1 MIEITRLSLGS
12 WRSFDRIPTDQGAA
26 VLREAFDRGIR
37 CFDTARYDD
46 ETGRAPIP
54 SGYSE
59 VAFGEAFRAAG
70 LPRAEVVVSTKLWWE
85 FWPDQTPRAEL
96 EASLGRIGFD
106 AFDLIYSDP
115 PPAGLPL
122 EEVVGSVGELLAEGT
137 AEAWGVVNW
146 PAERIAEAAALAAAR
161 GLPPM
166 RLVQLAYNLVRR
178 SPVEDAEMIAAVRSA
193 GAGIVASAVLAG
205 GVFSGKYALL
215 GERRRLAEDDLASPR
230 VAPAVALV
238 PQLVALADELD
249 TTPAALAIAFT
260 LAGPQVETVL
270 LGATRPEQISANA
283 QALGVADALT
293 ADQLA
298 RLRTLAAI

>member
-1 MIEITRLSLGS
+1 LIEITRLSLGS

-26 VLREAFDRGIR
+26 LLREAFDRGIR
-37 CFDTARYDD
+37 VFDTARYDD
-46 ETGRAPIP
+46 ETGHAPIP

-70 LPRAEVVVSTKLWWE
+70 LPRTEVAISTKLWWE

-96 EASLGRIGFD
+96 EASLERTGFD
-106 AFDLIYSDP
+106 AFDLVYSDP
-115 PPAGLPL
+115 PPAVLPL
-122 EEVVGSVGELLAEGT
+122 EDVVASLGELLADGK

-146 PAERIAEAAALAAAR
+146 PAGPIAQAAALAAAR

-178 SPVEDAEMIAAVRSA
+178 SPVEDAEMIAAVRRA

-205 GVFSGKYALL
+205 GVFSGKYADP
-215 GERRRLAEDDLASPR
+215 GERGRVSEDDLASPR

-260 LAGPQVETVL
+260 LSGPQVETAL
-270 LGATRPEQISANA
+270 LGATRPDQISANA
-283 QALGVADALT
+283 RALGVADALT

-298 RLRTLAAI
+298 RLRALGGA

>member
-1 MIEITRLSLGS
+1 VIEITRLSLGS

-26 VLREAFDRGIR
+26 LLREAFDRGIR
-37 CFDTARYDD
+37 VFDTARYDD

-70 LPRAEVVVSTKLWWE
+70 LPRAEVVISTKLWWE

-96 EASLGRIGFD
+96 EASLERTGFP

-115 PPAGLPL
+115 PPSGLAL
-122 EEVVGSVGELLAEGT
+122 EDVVESLDELLADGRT
-137 AEAWGVVNW
+137 EAWGVVNW
-146 PAERIAEAAALAAAR
+146 PAERIAKVAALAAAR

-205 GVFSGKYALL
+205 GVFSGKYAHS
-215 GERRRLAEDDLASPR
+215 GARGRLAEDDLASPR

-238 PQLVALADELD
+238 PQLVSLADELE
-249 TTPAALAIAFT
+249 TTPAALAIAFA

-270 LGATRPEQISANA
+270 LGATRPDQIAANA
-283 QALGVADALT
+283 EALGVADALS

-298 RLRTLAAI
+298 RLRALGRP